1 MHRFRSPVHGL
12 RAGELAKS
20 YASFSLPSKEEGFEA
35 ITYAWQAEG
44 ACSSL
49 LKSWILQKKL
59 TQRAEEPKKKTP
71 RLKLDKGDVGVREN
85 NSVPEI
91 RVVGTRLKSLGSPN
105 TAITRNQTHTAGC
118 TSGED
123 LQPGAA
129 FKDSWPKWQK
139 TIQENLGCAGGK
151 QAFWEGWVATGCCE
165 PLVGG
170 SV

>member
-1 MHRFRSPVHGL
+1 MDPPEEAHSKGGG
-12 RAGELAKS
+12 AG
-20 YASFSLPSKEEGFEA
+20 
-35 ITYAWQAEG
+35 
-44 ACSSL
+44 
-49 LKSWILQKKL
+49 KKN
-59 TQRAEEPKKKTP
+59 P

-85 NSVPEI
+85 NSVLEI
-91 RVVGTRLKSLGSPN
+91 RVVGTRLKSWGSPN

-139 TIQENLGCAGGK
+139 TIQENVGCAGGGL
-151 QAFWEGWVATGCCE
+151 QAFWEGWVATCCE
-165 PLVGG
+165 PLGG